1 MASQIGRRKFLAALG
16 SAAAWPL
23 AARAQQ
29 RSVPMIGFLSGA
41 SAWEYAR
48 VVAAFREGL
57 KEAGYVEG
65 RDVTVEYR
73 WAEGHY
79 ERLSALTEDLLSHQ
93 VAVIVANGPAAL
105 AAQSVATSTPIV
117 FVTAADPVATGLV
130 TSLNRPGRN
139 LTGLT
144 LLSVEL
150 APKKLQML
158 HELVPIVKDFGL
170 LLNPTNRNANSQ
182 LTQTDAAA
190 RGLGLQLHVLHAK
203 SERDLD
209 TVFSEIARL
218 QLGAL
223 VIGTDGF
230 FNSQSEQ
237 LAALTLRHSVPAVFQ
252 YREFTAAGGLM
263 SYGTSLINT
272 YRQAGGYVG
281 RILRGDQPADL
292 PVQQATMVELVIN
305 LKTAKAL
312 GLDVPPALLA
322 RADEVVE

>member
-1 MASQIGRRKFLAALG
+1 MLDLRRRQFITLLG
-16 SAAAWPL
+16 GAAAACPF
-23 AARAQQ
+23 AAGAQQ

-93 VAVIVANGPAAL
+93 VAVIVANGPGAV

-158 HELVPIVKDFGL
+158 HELVPVVKDFGL
-170 LLNPTNRNANSQ
+170 LLNPTNRNADSQ

-190 RGLGLQLHVLHAK
+190 RALGLQLHVLHAR
-203 SERDLD
+203 SERDFD
-209 TVFSEIARL
+209 TVFPEIARL

-237 LAALTLRHSVPAVFQ
+237 LAALTLRHFVPAVFQ

-263 SYGTSLINT
+263 SYGTSIINT

-322 RADEVVE
+322 RADEVIE